1 MADMLVRLLNLP
13 EDRECIDRLKSAGI
27 TIRRVNN
34 YERSLVGKFILDNFS
49 AVWADEVE
57 AAFSQQPVTCFVA
70 THEKKII
77 GFAAYECT
85 RRDFFGPMGV
95 NPDLRGKGIGKAL
108 LLASLRAMLEL
119 GYAYA
124 VIGGVGPTDFYAS
137 CAGAIP
143 IPDSTPGV
151 YTDMLARE

>member
-1 MADMLVRLLNLP
+1 MADMLVSLLNLP
-13 EDRECIDRLKSAGI
+13 EGREEIDRLSSDGI
-27 TIRRVNN
+27 TIRRANN
-34 YERSLVGKFILDNFS
+34 YERSVLRRFILNTFS
-49 AVWADEVE
+49 EVWADEVM
-57 AAFSQQPVTCFVA
+57 AAFAQHPVTCFIA

-85 RRDFFGPMGV
+85 RRNFFGPMGV
-95 NPDLRGKGIGKAL
+95 NPDCRGKGIGKAL
-108 LLASLRAMLEL
+108 LLTSLRAMLEL

>member
-1 MADMLVRLLNLP
+1 MADMLVSLLNLP
-13 EDRECIDRLKSAGI
+13 EGREEIDRLSSDGI
-27 TIRRVNN
+27 TIRRANN
-34 YERSLVGKFILDNFS
+34 YERSVLRRFILNTFS
-49 AVWADEVE
+49 EVWADEVM
-57 AAFSQQPVTCFVA
+57 AAFAQHPVTCFIA
-70 THEKKII
+70 THEKRII

-95 NPDLRGKGIGKAL
+95 NPDYRGKGIGKAL
-108 LLASLRAMLEL
+108 LLTSLRAMLEL

>member
-1 MADMLVRLLNLP
+1 MADMLVSLLKVAD
-13 EDRECIDRLKSAGI
+13 DRELVARLESDGI
-27 TIRRVNN
+27 IIRRPNN
-34 YERSLVGKFILDNFS
+34 YERSLVRSFILENFS
-49 AVWADEVE
+49 PAWADEVE
-57 AAFSQQPVTCFVA
+57 AAFSSHPVTCFIA

-85 RRDFFGPMGV
+85 RRGFFGPMGV
-95 NPDLRGKGIGKAL
+95 SPAQRGKGIGKAL

-124 VIGGVGPTDFYAS
+124 IIGGVGPTEFYAS

-151 YTDMLARE
+151 YTDMLERQ